1 MTGLLEVTVLHPR
14 DVAGAQ
20 EGGADRL
27 FLTRGG
33 PVGGLS
39 PEPGAVAAVVRESD
53 VPVRVMLRLS
63 DSPTTNGG
71 EFTRLV
77 GLAQDYAAIGAEG
90 VAFGFLDGDL
100 EVDIETCTALAEEI
114 EGVPWTFHRVFDDA
128 LDARRSWRRV
138 AGLPGL
144 DSVRSAGSPRGLSV
158 GYDELVSR
166 AESDPEVARLL
177 MPGGGLTAEM
187 VPWFRRAGVTAYHLG
202 PQVRP
207 GGSDKAYVDARHVR
221 SWRLLLDRSS

>member
-1 MTGLLEVTVLHPR
+1 MTGLLEVTVLHSR

-27 FLTRGG
+27 FLMSPGQ
-33 PVGGLS
+33 VGLS
-39 PEPGAVAAVVRESD
+39 PEPATVAGVVRESD

-63 DSPTTNGG
+63 DSPTTTGG
-71 EFTRLV
+71 EFARLV
-77 GLAQDYAAIGAEG
+77 GLAQEYAAIGAEG

-100 EVDIETCTALAEEI
+100 EVDIRTCTSLAEAI
-114 EGVPWTFHRVFDDA
+114 DGVPWTFHRVFDDA

-138 AGLPGL
+138 ADLPGL

-158 GYDELVSR
+158 GYDELVAR

-207 GGSDKAYVDARHVR
+207 GGSDKAYVDAGHVR
-221 SWRLLLDRSS
+221 SWRLLLDGHS